1 MTDKVGI
8 FGLGITGQSIYKEL
22 KTKLNRIYCWDDS
35 EINRNNFSK
44 QFDSSCLV
52 PSDNS
57 SWNDLDIIYISPGVP
72 HSHKIFGIAKRNNI
86 KISSDIELFLELNK
100 NSKIVSVTG
109 TNGKSTTTALI
120 AHILAHA
127 GLNFECGG
135 NIGLP
140 VLELPRNAKGYV
152 LELSSFQ
159 LDLLDQFNPDI
170 SVLINITPD
179 HLDRYD
185 SFDDY
190 CSSKARAFEGDGI
203 KVIGLD
209 SEKSKLLFDT
219 LKQAGDK
226 KLIPFSTRTNIKNG
240 ITCNENTIHDN
251 YFNNGKYQT
260 GFLQNLQGKHNNE
273 NIAAAFAVCRSLGL
287 NAKEIIDHITTFPG
301 LKHRMQYVGTKGHF
315 SFYNDSK
322 ATNAAAAA
330 ASLSSLGNILWLVG
344 GIFKE
349 ENLSPIEPYL
359 SNITKAFLFGRD
371 KLILAKLLD
380 IYKVKYTICDNM
392 DQAFEYAI
400 SEKAESKREY
410 NILLAPA
417 CASYDQF
424 KNFEDRG
431 DKFVELYD
439 TKQIN

>member
-8 FGLGITGQSIYKEL
+8 FGLGITGQSVFKEL
-22 KTKLNRIYCWDDS
+22 KTKLNYIACWDDS
-35 EINRNNFSK
+35 EINRNNFGK
-44 QFDSSCLV
+44 QFDGSHLV
-52 PSDNS
+52 PIDDNS
-57 SWNDLDIIYISPGVP
+57 WNNLDIIYISPGIP
-72 HSHKIFGIAKRNNI
+72 HSHKIFEITKRNNI
-86 KISSDIELFLELNK
+86 KINSDIELFLELNK
-100 NSKIVSVTG
+100 NSKIISVTG

-120 AHILAHA
+120 AHILARA

-179 HLDRYD
+179 HLDRYAT
-185 SFDDY
+185 FDDY
-190 CSSKARAFEGDGI
+190 YKSKARAFEGDGI
-203 KVIGLD
+203 KVIGID

-226 KLIPFSTRTNIKNG
+226 KLIAFSTSLDIKNG
-240 ITCNENTIHDN
+240 ITCHKTTIHDN
-251 YFNNGKYQT
+251 YFNEEQYEI
-260 GFLQNLQGKHNNE
+260 GFLQNLQGNHNSE
-273 NIAAAFAVCRSLGL
+273 NIAAAFAVSRSLGL
-287 NAKEIIDHITTFPG
+287 NAQEIIDHITTFPG

-330 ASLSSLGNILWLVG
+330 ASLSSLSNVLWLIG

-380 IYKVKYTICDNM
+380 IYKVKYIICDNM
-392 DQAFEYAI
+392 NQAFEYAI
-400 SEKAESKREY
+400 SENVESNDEY

-431 DKFVELYD
+431 NKFVELYEL
-439 TKQIN
+439 KQIN

>member
-1 MTDKVGI
+1 MTNKVGI
-8 FGLGITGQSIYKEL
+8 VGLGITGLSIYKEL
-22 KTKLNRIYCWDDS
+22 KTKLNHVICWDDS
-35 EINRNNFSK
+35 EINRNNFGK
-44 QFDSSCLV
+44 DFDSSCLI
-52 PSDNS
+52 SLEDD
-57 SWNDLDIIYISPGVP
+57 SWHNLDATYISPGIP
-72 HSHKIFGIAKRNNI
+72 HSHKIFAIAKRNNI

-100 NSKIVSVTG
+100 SSKIISVTG

-120 AHILAHA
+120 AHILERA
-127 GLNFECGG
+127 GMNFEYGG
-135 NIGLP
+135 NIGVP

-179 HLDRYD
+179 HLDRYN

-203 KVIGLD
+203 KVIGID
-209 SEKSKLLFDT
+209 SDKSKLLFDT

-226 KLIPFSTRTNIKNG
+226 KLIPFSTHINIKDG
-240 ITCNENTIHDN
+240 VTCHKNTIHDN
-251 YFNNGKYQT
+251 YFNNEKYQI
-260 GFLQNLQGKHNNE
+260 GFLQNLQGKHNSE

-287 NAKEIIDHITTFPG
+287 SAKDIIDHVMTFPG
-301 LKHRMQYVGTKGHF
+301 LKHRMQYVGTKGKF
-315 SFYNDSK
+315 TFYNDSK

-330 ASLSSLGNILWLVG
+330 ASLSSLNNILWLAG

-359 SNITKAFLFGRD
+359 SNIRKAFLFGRD

-380 IYKVKYTICDNM
+380 TYKVKYILCDNM
-392 DQAFEYAI
+392 NQAFERAI
-400 SEKAESKREY
+400 SEDIESNDEC

-417 CASYDQF
+417 CASLDQF

>member
-1 MTDKVGI
+1 MTSKVGI
-8 FGLGITGQSIYKEL
+8 IGLGITGQSIYKEL
-22 KTKLNRIYCWDDS
+22 KTKLNYIACWDDS
-35 EINRNNFSK
+35 EANRNKFGE
-44 QFDSSCLV
+44 QFDSSCLMPV
-52 PSDNS
+52 DDNS
-57 SWNDLDIIYISPGVP
+57 WNNLDIIYISPGIP
-72 HSHKIFGIAKRNNI
+72 HSHKIFEITKRNKI
-86 KISSDIELFLELNK
+86 KVSSDIELFLELNK
-100 NSKIVSVTG
+100 NSEIISITG

-120 AHILAHA
+120 AHILARA

-135 NIGLP
+135 NIGVP

-179 HLDRYD
+179 HLDRYN

-190 CSSKARAFEGDGI
+190 SKSKARAFEGDGI
-203 KVIGLD
+203 KVIGID

-226 KLIPFSTRTNIKNG
+226 KLIAFSTSINIKNG
-240 ITCNENTIHDN
+240 ITCHNKAIHDN
-251 YFNNGKYQT
+251 YFNETQYEI

-273 NIAAAFAVCRSLGL
+273 NIAATFAVCRSLGL
-287 NAKEIIDHITTFPG
+287 TAKEIIDHIATFPG
-301 LKHRMQYVGTKGHF
+301 LKHRMQYVGTKGRF

-330 ASLSSLGNILWLVG
+330 ASLSSLSNILWLAG

-380 IYKVKYTICDNM
+380 IYKVKYIMCDNM
-392 DQAFEYAI
+392 SQAFEYAI
-400 SEKAESKREY
+400 SEKAESKHEY

>member
-1 MTDKVGI
+1 MTNKIGI
-8 FGLGITGQSIYKEL
+8 VGLGITGQSIYKEL
-22 KTKLNRIYCWDDS
+22 KTKLDYITCWDDS
-35 EINRNNFSK
+35 ETNRNNFGE
-44 QFDSSCLV
+44 QFDSSCLIPV
-52 PSDNS
+52 DDN
-57 SWNDLDIIYISPGVP
+57 SWNDLDTIYISPGIS
-72 HSHKIFGIAKRNNI
+72 HSHKIFEIAKKNNI

-100 NSKIVSVTG
+100 SSKIISITG

-120 AHILAHA
+120 AHILSCVH
-127 GLNFECGG
+127 FDFQYGG
-135 NIGLP
+135 NIGVP
-140 VLELPRNAKGYV
+140 VLDLPRNAKGYV

-179 HLDRYD
+179 HLDRYAT
-185 SFDDY
+185 FDDY
-190 CSSKARAFEGDGI
+190 YKSKTRAFEGDGI
-203 KVIGLD
+203 KVIGID
-209 SEKSKLLFDT
+209 SEKSKRLFDT

-226 KLIPFSTRTNIKNG
+226 KLIPLSTSVNIKNG
-240 ITCNENTIHDN
+240 ITCHESTIHDN
-251 YFNNGKYQT
+251 YFNEIKYEI
-260 GFLQNLQGKHNNE
+260 GFLKNLQGKHNSE

-287 NAKEIIDHITTFPG
+287 KAQEIIDHVTTFPG
-301 LKHRMQYVGTKGHF
+301 LKHRMQYIGTKGKF

-330 ASLSSLGNILWLVG
+330 ASLSSLGNILWLAG

-349 ENLSPIEPYL
+349 ESLSPIEPYL
-359 SNITKAFLFGRD
+359 SNIRKVFLFGKD

-380 IYKVKYTICDNM
+380 TYKVQYTICDNM
-392 DQAFEYAI
+392 DQAFDCAI
-400 SEKAESKREY
+400 SENIESNDEF

-417 CASYDQF
+417 CASLDQF

-431 DKFVELYD
+431 NQFIELYD